1 MEWVRGGSLRSTW
14 YISGKT
20 PIIYECKHLPA
31 SGNFGKYL
39 LCFCFESLPLSVK
52 ILKYKIYK
60 YYTNTHNKIAR
71 GPCFSYYRYK
81 RETNEGK
88 RRNEKRETFKII
100 VYFSV
105 IVSAD
110 L

>member
-60 YYTNTHNKIAR
+60 YYTNTHNKLQEVHVFLITDIKEKLMK
-71 GPCFSYYRYK
+71 GK
-81 RETNEGK
+81 EETRK
-88 RRNEKRETFKII
+88 EKLLKLLSIFQ
-100 VYFSV
+100 
-105 IVSAD
+105 
-110 L
+110 LL